1 LNTSRNLGSDDLR
14 QGRLHESQ
22 RANVLG
28 IGVHAVNLNRS
39 VEIIEAAV
47 EANLK
52 GYVCVTGVHGV
63 MEAQRNRP
71 LRTALDE
78 AMLVVP
84 DGVPTVWVGRL
95 QGHGQMD
102 RVFGP
107 DLMKE
112 ICRRSAASGRTHFLY
127 GGVPGVVEQLKQNL
141 ESWFPGIRIIGTY
154 TPPFRP
160 LSPAERAELESQL
173 LQAAPDYFWVGLS
186 TPKQEQFMAESLDS
200 LNCKVMLGVG
210 AAFDFHTGRVQDA
223 PDWIKKSGLQWL
235 HRLCQ
240 EPSRLWKRYL
250 VSNSGFLIRIAFQL
264 AGAKRYQLSGQD
276 VALSPSSP
284 RTAER

>member
-1 LNTSRNLGSDDLR
+1 MTPSENREFRHNPHELSRGF
-14 QGRLHESQ
+14 E

-28 IGVHAVNLNRS
+28 IGVHAVNLERS
-39 VEIIEAAV
+39 AEIIEAAV
-47 EANLK
+47 AANRK
-52 GYVCVTGVHGV
+52 GYVCVTGIHGV
-63 MEAQRNRP
+63 MEAQRDVA

-95 QGHGQMD
+95 QGHHQMG

-112 ICRRSAASGRTHFLY
+112 ICRRSVASGHTHFLY
-127 GGVPGVVEQLKQNL
+127 GGTPGVVEELKQNL
-141 ESWFPGIRIIGTY
+141 GSWFPGIRVVGTY
-154 TPPFRP
+154 MPPFRP
-160 LSPAERAELESQL
+160 LSAEERGALERQL
-173 LQAAPDYFWVGLS
+173 LELAPDYFWVGLS
-186 TPKQEQFMAESLDS
+186 TPKQERFMAESLGS
-200 LNCKVMLGVG
+200 FNCKVMLGVG
-210 AAFDFHTGRVQDA
+210 AAFDFHTGRVKDA

-264 AGAKRYQLSGQD
+264 AGAKRYQLPDQDIASSGP
-276 VALSPSSP
+276 SP
-284 RTAER
+284 AER